1 MFAVLKKLDLV
12 ERIQLVISYLL
23 RATLVVAIVSAGINK
38 NWLTLF
44 MASCAL
50 LLTFLPSLI
59 ERNYKIYLPI
69 EFEFAVT
76 IFIYASL
83 FLGEVHKYYTKF
95 WWWDLVLHST
105 AGITFGF
112 LGFFIIYVLHHEK
125 KISTSPILVAL
136 FSFCFAVAI
145 GSAWEI
151 FEFSMD
157 SFLGWNMQKSGL
169 VDTMWDM
176 IVNSGGALITA
187 VFGYFYVKGGD
198 SLLFNRVITK
208 LMKKNPRLFRN
219 IKTRE

>member
-1 MFAVLKKLDLV
+1 MFVSFKKLDLA
-12 ERIQLVISYLL
+12 EKIQLVISYML
-23 RATLVVAIVSAGINK
+23 RATLVIAIISAGFNK

-44 MASCAL
+44 MAFFAL

-59 ERNYKIYLPI
+59 QRNYKIYLPI
-69 EFEFAVT
+69 EFEFVVT

-83 FLGEVHKYYTKF
+83 FLGEVHQYYTKF

-112 LGFFIIYVLHHEK
+112 LGFFIMYILLREK
-125 KISTSPILVAL
+125 KIMASPILVAL

-145 GSAWEI
+145 GSIWEI

-157 SFLGWNMQKSGL
+157 GIFGLTTQKSGL
-169 VDTMWDM
+169 IDTMFDM

-198 SLLFNRVITK
+198 SLLFNRLITQ
-208 LMKKNPRLFRN
+208 LMKKNPKLFQKER
-219 IKTRE
+219 R